1 MKLSE
6 SVKPITYFKAHA
18 SEAIREVTENR
29 KPLVITQKG
38 EAKVV
43 ILDVREYD
51 ELQETLSLLRLLSM
65 SQQDVTAGRVEP
77 LDRVFDQLR
86 QELPTAEEK

>member
-29 KPLVITQKG
+29 KPLIITQNG

-43 ILDVREYD
+43 VLDVREYD
-51 ELQETLSLLRLLSM
+51 QMQETLSLLRLLSM
-65 SQQDVTAGRVEP
+65 SQQDVAASRVEP
-77 LDRVFDQLR
+77 LDQVFAQLR
-86 QELPTAEEK
+86 KEITDEAK